1 MYLGRKSITRDH
13 QKSIT
18 RGHQKSIIR
27 DHQKSI
33 IRGHQKSII
42 RGHQKSFTDHQKFFI
57 SDHQKFIIMD
67 HQKFSS
73 RDHQK
78 FIIRDHQKSIS
89 RDYQKFIIMDHQK
102 LMTCVGRICKNEGIG
117 LIPWNNIYTNL
128 PFTSCNTRQEENK
141 KLEFVFHFLLSPKSV
156 QNWIWPGQVWTLKKI
171 KKDTPSCCMF
181 WKWNLF
187 ENFDTFSLT
196 FDFLNFS
203 PVKSHFKSQ
212 IDIYQL
218 NTVVH
223 QIIEE
228 NV

>member
-1 MYLGRKSITRDH
+1 MYLGRKSITRD
-13 QKSIT
+13 
-18 RGHQKSIIR
+18 
-27 DHQKSI
+27 
-33 IRGHQKSII
+33 HQKSII

-141 KLEFVFHFLLSPKSV
+141 KLEFVFHFLLSPKSG
-156 QNWIWPGQVWTLKKI
+156 QNWIRPGQVLALKKS
-171 KKDTPSCCMF
+171 KKTLPPVAC
-181 WKWNLF
+181 F
-187 ENFDTFSLT
+187 ENGIFLKILT
-196 FDFLNFS
+196 HFL
-203 PVKSHFKSQ
+203 
-212 IDIYQL
+212 
-218 NTVVH
+218 
-223 QIIEE
+223 
-228 NV
+228 